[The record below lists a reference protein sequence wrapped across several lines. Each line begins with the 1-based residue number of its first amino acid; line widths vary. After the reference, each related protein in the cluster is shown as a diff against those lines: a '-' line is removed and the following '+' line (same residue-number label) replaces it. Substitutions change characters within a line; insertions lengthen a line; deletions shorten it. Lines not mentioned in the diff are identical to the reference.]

1 VHLSQAIRFQNF
13 LTSVVPV
20 KSKVTKKLV
29 SADNHS
35 NTFNIKF
42 TYFMDM
48 CTLCKDDLAVLPAS
62 LAKQLGDL
70 CPLVLVERVTSL
82 VRAKLPFSRVSYS
95 SVFIFL
101 SRQCSTLPTCM
112 CLGLFDKNRITDE
125 DFNFHLNSL
134 VREERHLLLIFVY
147 ACITSYHIRC
157 TWWTR

>member
-1 VHLSQAIRFQNF
+1 M
-13 LTSVVPV
+13 

-82 VRAKLPFSRVSYS
+82 VRFHFFYSRTGSPIIVRVVYECPIVFCPASNSYA
-95 SVFIFL
+95 
-101 SRQCSTLPTCM
+101 P
-112 CLGLFDKNRITDE
+112 
-125 DFNFHLNSL
+125 
-134 VREERHLLLIFVY
+134 
-147 ACITSYHIRC
+147 
-157 TWWTR
+157 W